1 MMTRTLLKSA
11 VIVGFVGLSAKA
23 ALAGFLPSPFEFSF
37 FTSGLTE
44 LFLLPFSLAGCG

>member
-1 MMTRTLLKSA
+1 MPRRFRELA
-11 VIVGFVGLSAKA
+11 AIVVLVGLSAKV

-37 FTSGLTE
+37 FAPGLTE